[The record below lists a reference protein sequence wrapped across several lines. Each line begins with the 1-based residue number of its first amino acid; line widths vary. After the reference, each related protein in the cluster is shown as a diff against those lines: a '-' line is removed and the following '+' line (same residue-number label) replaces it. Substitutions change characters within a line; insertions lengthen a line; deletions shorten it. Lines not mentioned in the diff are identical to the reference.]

1 MPTNERTTTRSNL
14 RIDKHALDREVCEQP
29 EKSLNA
35 GQEAARLASVRDFAK
50 DRMKVVAAERALAI
64 REELTAEGGRVTEA
78 QIDARLTTD
87 SERIDAHHEYIRAE
101 RDAAMAEAE
110 RDAWKER
117 GYMLKSLGDLYAA
130 GYWANASLA
139 GDRRAAE
146 ERAGDEARQ
155 AVAAQRRRMNST
167 SRE

>member
-1 MPTNERTTTRSNL
+1 MPQERTNTRSAL

-29 EKSLNA
+29 ERSLNA

-50 DRMKVVAAERALAI
+50 DNMKVVAAERALAI

-78 QIDARLTTD
+78 QIEARLTLD
-87 SERIDAHHEYIRAE
+87 SERIDAQHDYILAE

-117 GYMLKSLGDLYAA
+117 GYMLKSLGDLYSA

-146 ERAGDEARQ
+146 EREGDAARQ
-155 AVAAQRRRMNST
+155 SVAQQRRRMST
-167 SRE
+167 TRSE